1 MGKKRRYIHKVKKFG
16 RKMFDFLDKVD
27 GTDDDILS
35 DSRID
40 NVIDRVT
47 VKDRGNRTIS
57 ITSRAIGADFKTTNE
72 VMAYQVDTEEIDAD
86 IACVDGGASAGA
98 DRYTFPSA
106 NPAVDGNGD
115 VLLLAAGSHTVTAE
129 ITGGTED
136 APLVTKAFNISEA
149 RKDLS
154 AVTAAE
160 DTVTLGD
167 IQVDVAVGID
177 LAPAATAGAAGEAA
191 GRLPGEENF
200 ELGNVASSKNSLIV
214 SLVDKD
220 GAAVAIAA
228 VNGCTT
234 VGDNVQ
240 STAAAGGNFQFQA
253 AANGGEALPGAGSPY
268 VMTVTPVAQDGTAH
282 APSAITISVPIA

>member
-16 RKMFDFLDKVD
+16 RKMFEFLDKVD

-57 ITSRAIGADFKTTNE
+57 ITSRAIGANFSAE
-72 VMAYQVDTEEIDAD
+72 EMHYQVNSLTEDTD

-106 NPAVDGNGD
+106 NPAVDGVGGLI
-115 VLLLAAGSHTVTAE
+115 LLTEGAHTVTAE
-129 ITGGTED
+129 LTGGTEN
-136 APLVTKAFNISEA
+136 APLVTKTFKVAEA

-154 AVTAAE
+154 AVTAA
-160 DTVTLGD
+160 DAGSGI
-167 IQVDVAVGID
+167 IQVNVAAGID
-177 LAPAATAGAAGEAA
+177 LAAAAQDGAAGEAA
-191 GRLPGEENF
+191 GRLPGEESF
-200 ELGNVASSKNSLIV
+200 TLGTGVAENDLLV

-220 GAAVAIAA
+220 NAAVALAA
-228 VNGCTT
+228 VANCS
-234 VGDNVQ
+234 VSGDNVV
-240 STAAAGGNFQFQA
+240 STANAGGNFQFRKV
-253 AANGGEALPGAGSPY
+253 GGIALPASGSPY
-268 VMTVTPVAQDGTAH
+268 VLTVTPRDVGGTAH